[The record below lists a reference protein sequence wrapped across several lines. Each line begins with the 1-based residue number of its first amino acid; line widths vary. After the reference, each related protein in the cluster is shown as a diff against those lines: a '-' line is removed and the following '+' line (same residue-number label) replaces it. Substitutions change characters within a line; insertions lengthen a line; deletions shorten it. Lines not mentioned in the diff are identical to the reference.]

1 MNDKNGFIEILVI
14 IIVVIVTCVATL
26 TFLIVCLMKYAPCFQ
41 NYLQRKNINIPFL
54 RQTTHDACVK
64 CQLIEMGREE
74 HANSFYKLSLLHNHP
89 DLLIFQ
95 DIIGLEG
102 KPLCADQL

>member
-14 IIVVIVTCVATL
+14 IIVVIVACVATL
-26 TFLIVCLMKYAPCFQ
+26 TFLIVCLMKYAPCCQ

-64 CQLIEMGREE
+64 CQLIEMGEMVCYDGICPGCGRVPP
-74 HANSFYKLSLLHNHP
+74 SLRTRRHRSSSLH
-89 DLLIFQ
+89 F
-95 DIIGLEG
+95 
-102 KPLCADQL
+102 